1 MLFIYDSQIG
11 MELQFYPSQTKS
23 CIDLFQILFDTPNYQ
38 RGWLESLED
47 KKPWP
52 LMLQFLVARKN
63 MPSLSWRTVSKPYC
77 YIKKDQGYDIFCR
90 QLLSSSACFRK
101 KKDFRRNCISYMFFK
116 KKYIFRGRTMWENVK
131 LIYNTHLKCA
141 NLWVSSH
148 KCKPHEGVVV
158 STKNICFSWWRRR
171 KHLIFGFISSYKLG
185 SIFSVVFDEKFLW
198 KFVFCLVL

>member
-101 KKDFRRNCISYMFFK
+101 KKDFRRNCISYMFLK
-116 KKYIFRGRTMWENVK
+116 IYIFLEDVQCGRMLNWFKIHIWSVPIYEWVHTSANHTKEWLSQQRTSVFHGEEEENI
-131 LIYNTHLKCA
+131 LY
-141 NLWVSSH
+141 
-148 KCKPHEGVVV
+148 
-158 STKNICFSWWRRR
+158 
-171 KHLIFGFISSYKLG
+171 LG
-185 SIFSVVFDEKFLW
+185 L
-198 KFVFCLVL
+198 

>member
-52 LMLQFLVARKN
+52 LMLQFLVARNN

-101 KKDFRRNCISYMFFK
+101 KKDFRRNCIIYMFFK
-116 KKYIFRGRTMWENVK
+116 KYIFLEDVQCGRMLNWFTIRIWSVPIYEWVHTSANHTKEWLSQQRTSVFHGEEEENI
-131 LIYNTHLKCA
+131 LY
-141 NLWVSSH
+141 
-148 KCKPHEGVVV
+148 
-158 STKNICFSWWRRR
+158 
-171 KHLIFGFISSYKLG
+171 LG
-185 SIFSVVFDEKFLW
+185 L
-198 KFVFCLVL
+198 